1 MTDAATA
8 AREHYALRLAE
19 IDRWL
24 RRRPWTATDWEL
36 AGARVL
42 LQRALV
48 AEGGQAIR
56 SSERH
61 PEGPKVR
68 WEREL

>member
-1 MTDAATA
+1 VNAQPDPGAS
-8 AREHYALRLAE
+8 ARDYYARRVAQ

-24 RRRPWTATDWEL
+24 GRRPWTATDWEL

-48 AEGGQAIR
+48 AEGGQPIR
-56 SSERH
+56 W
-61 PEGPKVR
+61 PVR
-68 WEREL
+68 EVTR

>member
-1 MTDAATA
+1 VNAQPDPGAA
-8 AREHYALRLAE
+8 ARDYYARRVAQ

-48 AEGGQAIR
+48 AEGGR
-56 SSERH
+56 
-61 PEGPKVR
+61 PVR
-68 WEREL
+68 EVRPSR